1 MYIFG
6 WGANGSTD
14 GIFMLQ
20 PVLASHDG
28 KGDGDQNFGRFSNAR
43 LDELTARIKVEL
55 DPQRRLEQI
64 RQALAAHN
72 EEINDIP
79 LHRQV
84 IPWAERANVTAPHRP
99 DNHMIAYRL
108 QIQ

>member
-1 MYIFG
+1 M
-6 WGANGSTD
+6 
-14 GIFMLQ
+14 
-20 PVLASHDG
+20 LASYDG

-64 RQALAAHN
+64 RQALTAHN

-84 IPWAERANVTAPHRP
+84 IPWAERDNVTAVHRA
-99 DNHMIAYRL
+99 DNNVIPYWVT
-108 QIQ
+108 IK